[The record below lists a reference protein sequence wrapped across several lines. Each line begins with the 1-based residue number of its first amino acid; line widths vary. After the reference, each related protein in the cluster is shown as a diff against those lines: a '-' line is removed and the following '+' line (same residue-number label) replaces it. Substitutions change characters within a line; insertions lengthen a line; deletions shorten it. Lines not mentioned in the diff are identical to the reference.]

1 MINLWHNFIAGECM
15 VIEINDHLIFPIFK
29 NGYSSL
35 HQTTGRRIILNDDI
49 RNLEGPIDVI
59 IRDPEWRFVSGFNQ
73 YMFDSKY
80 TERSDDWS
88 HTMVKAYDDIRN
100 NKLTDAHFI
109 PQFVWL
115 MQLSKYYNKQVR
127 FKGVEH
133 LANITTLRK
142 NREMWHS
149 QQQKD
154 AFVKVEPLDHY
165 VEVDKNLMK
174 YIDQTINL
182 TELIRKYKNVLP

>member
-1 MINLWHNFIAGECM
+1 MINLWHNFIAGDCM

-80 TERSDDWS
+80 CL
-88 HTMVKAYDDIRN
+88 HI
-100 NKLTDAHFI
+100 
-109 PQFVWL
+109 FV
-115 MQLSKYYNKQVR
+115 M
-127 FKGVEH
+127 
-133 LANITTLRK
+133 
-142 NREMWHS
+142 
-149 QQQKD
+149 
-154 AFVKVEPLDHY
+154 
-165 VEVDKNLMK
+165 
-174 YIDQTINL
+174 
-182 TELIRKYKNVLP
+182 